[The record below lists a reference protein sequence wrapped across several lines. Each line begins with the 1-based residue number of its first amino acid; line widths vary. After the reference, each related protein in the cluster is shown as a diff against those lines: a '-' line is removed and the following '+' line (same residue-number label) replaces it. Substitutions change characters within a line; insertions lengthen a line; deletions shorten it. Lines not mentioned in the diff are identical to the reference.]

1 MHSELDA
8 LDEKLA
14 HLVQLTQRLR
24 AENQQ
29 LRQEVAAAV
38 SQQRKSQDK
47 IGEAATRLEKLL
59 AQLPEDA
66 Q

>member
-8 LDEKLA
+8 LDQKLTQ
-14 HLVQLTQRLR
+14 LVQLTQRLR
-24 AENQQ
+24 AENLQ
-29 LRQEVAAAV
+29 LRQEVAAAL

-47 IGEAATRLEKLL
+47 VHEAAQRLEKLL
-59 AQLPEDA
+59 AQLPEDG

>member
-8 LDEKLA
+8 LDQKLA
-14 HLVQLTQRLR
+14 QLVLLTQHLR
-24 AENQQ
+24 AENLQ

-47 IGEAATRLEKLL
+47 VDEAAHRLEKLL
-59 AQLPEDA
+59 SQLPEDA

>member
-24 AENQQ
+24 AENLQ
-29 LRQEVAAAV
+29 LRQEIAAAV
-38 SQQRKSQDK
+38 SKQRKSQDK
-47 IGEAATRLEKLL
+47 IDEAAKRLEKLL
-59 AQLPEDA
+59 AQLPENA

>member
-1 MHSELDA
+1 MQSELDA
-8 LDEKLA
+8 LDQKLA

-24 AENQQ
+24 SENLQ
-29 LRQEVAAAV
+29 LRQEVASAL

-47 IGEAATRLEKLL
+47 VEEAAQRLEKLIT
-59 AQLPEDA
+59 QLPEEA

>member
-8 LDEKLA
+8 LDQKLA
-14 HLVQLTQRLR
+14 QLVQLTQRLR
-24 AENQQ
+24 AENLQ

-47 IGEAATRLEKLL
+47 VIEAAQRLEKLL
-59 AQLPEDA
+59 SQLPEDG

>member
-24 AENQQ
+24 AENLR
-29 LRQEVAAAV
+29 LRQEVAVAV

-47 IGEAATRLEKLL
+47 IDEASHRLEKLL
-59 AQLPEDA
+59 AQLPGDA

>member
-24 AENQQ
+24 AENLQ

-38 SQQRKSQDK
+38 SKQRKSQDK
-47 IGEAATRLEKLL
+47 VDEAAKRLEKLL

>member
-1 MHSELDA
+1 MHSELDN
-8 LDEKLA
+8 LDQKLIQ
-14 HLVQLTQRLR
+14 LVQLTQRLR
-24 AENQQ
+24 AENIQ

-47 IGEAATRLEKLL
+47 VNEAAQRLESLL
-59 AQLPEDA
+59 SQLPEDA

>member
-8 LDEKLA
+8 LDQKLA
-14 HLVQLTQRLR
+14 SLVELTQRLR
-24 AENQQ
+24 AENQR
-29 LRQEVAAAV
+29 LRQEVASAL

-47 IGEAATRLEKLL
+47 VEAAALRLEKLI